1 MLNLNKILF
10 IMPKIIT
17 YEVYKKLKE
26 ELERLKTVERKL
38 IAEKIKIAKEF
49 GDLSENSE
57 YQTALEEQK
66 RLEKRILELEN
77 LLKSAK
83 IIKKTDKKGKN
94 EVSIGSEVVL
104 IDLGNKKTLNF
115 KIVGFGEANPLENK
129 ISPESPLGKVLL
141 GKKVGEIIE
150 VDLGNTKKK
159 LKIKKIL

>member
-1 MLNLNKILF
+1 
-10 IMPKIIT
+10 MPKIIT